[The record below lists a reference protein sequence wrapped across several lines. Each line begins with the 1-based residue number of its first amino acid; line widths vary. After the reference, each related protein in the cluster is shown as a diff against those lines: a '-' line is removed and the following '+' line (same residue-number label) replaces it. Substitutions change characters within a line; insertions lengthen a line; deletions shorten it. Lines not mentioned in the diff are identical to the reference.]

1 MKNTIVF
8 ILAFILAFNTSMSAV
23 AQSKNGSQVS
33 QSLSGIEQKTVT
45 GTVLDEDGEP
55 LPGATVLIEGTQEM
69 VLTDVDGN
77 FVILVKNPNATLLVS
92 FIGMETAKITL
103 EKDFKYLHVTLH
115 PAYNIMDEVVV
126 TGYQDF
132 KREDVTGALQVLT
145 ANDMDKSYIGDI
157 TANLEG
163 KIPGLVVDPKK
174 NGEDAITIRGV
185 GTFEA
190 NTAPL
195 VVVDGLPI
203 EGGLN
208 TVNPYD
214 IGNIT
219 ILKDAAAVAIYG
231 ARASNGVIVIT
242 SKRANASKASVDINY
257 DLIISEKQNYNNYGW
272 ASSAELIQLER
283 YNFEAMMRDAPQALE
298 DNLKYLENNYN
309 IRSLSPVMRLL
320 LQNYSGALS
329 DTDLEAIL
337 SRWSENDYR
346 KEWQEAHDRNRI
358 TNQVNAAIRIP
369 GKTLQSNIVLN
380 YAHDNMGVVGE
391 NDHSY
396 SIKYNGDWKPL
407 PWFNLSLGI
416 NVLNDRT
423 NTHPY
428 DEYGSM
434 NSFLVYESMY
444 NEDGSRRG
452 LEAAIYPGE
461 EVFNNQDYGLKEPTY
476 NLLDELE
483 RNSQKNRYTNI
494 RTYANAIFNLPVEG
508 WTVQGQFQYE
518 DIFQRSDTQYDAESY
533 TMRSLY
539 DLYTYID
546 PATGEVIHAIP
557 EGGFRQLGTTQR
569 QYYTARAQT
578 RYNHTFAGKHDIDV
592 LAGVEAR
599 QTHSTYDNSMLYGY
613 DHDTQT
619 NLNLLTDWAFINNP
633 TTGVLG
639 SNYTPYGAFSQFSTT
654 DVEHRFFSY
663 YFTANYVYD
672 RRYGISGSYRVDQ
685 ADLFGADPKF
695 RTRPLWSV
703 GLSWNAHHENFLKAV
718 SWLNVLKV
726 RASYGLTGNID
737 SSVSSYLT
745 ATIGTNFI
753 NGDKS
758 GSLNT
763 PPNDQ
768 LRWEK
773 TASWNAGLDFAF
785 LDYRLSG
792 SIDFYRKNSS
802 DLLTNA
808 DLDPTTGWS
817 SLKINSGC
825 MINQGIELQINGQ
838 ILRPTSRRSVGI
850 DMSFNFAYNHNEV
863 TKVSH
868 YARSGSEYLSM
879 QLHEGYPINSLFSIY
894 YAGLVEK
901 NGVYYVGWLDT
912 NKEVHTENISS
923 GAFTVEDALFSGTY
937 TPVYTGAITPE
948 ISFYGFSIS
957 AMFNYYAGHYMRVDN
972 DAMGANVGSGAG
984 YTNSFGMGA
993 YYSDHLYY
1001 WEGGEGKVPANGYFS
1016 NIKNG
1021 NGLNGLNLRHT
1032 NVVPADYLKLR
1043 NIVLSYEFDPKIC
1056 RKIHMYNLRLRVQ
1069 MNDVWTWVRNDQG
1082 IDPEAINM
1090 INGITIDAI
1099 PSSYTMSIS
1108 FNF

>member
-1 MKNTIVF
+1 MSKAIIT
-8 ILAFILAFNTSMSAV
+8 ILATLLCIGIPAV
-23 AQSKNGSQVS
+23 EAQSQDRNSVS
-33 QSLSGIEQKTVT
+33 QNVSNIEQKTVS
-45 GTVLDEDGEP
+45 GTVFDEFGEP
-55 LPGATVLIEGTQEM
+55 LAGATVMVKGSNEM
-69 VLTDVDGN
+69 VITDVDGN
-77 FVILVKNPNATLLVS
+77 FVILVKDSQAIIQIS
-92 FIGMETAKITL
+92 FIGMETAEVQL
-103 EKDFKYLHVTLH
+103 QDDFKYLHITLRTSL
-115 PAYNIMDEVVV
+115 NIMEEVVV

-145 ANDMDKSYIGDI
+145 ASDMDKSYIGDI

-163 KIPGLVVDPKK
+163 KIPGLVIDPTKD
-174 NGEDAITIRGV
+174 GENAITIRGT

-203 EGGLN
+203 EGGLS

-219 ILKDAAAVAIYG
+219 VLKDAAAVAIYG

-257 DLIISEKQNYNNYGW
+257 DLIISEKQNYDNYGW
-272 ASSAELIQLER
+272 ASAAELIQLER
-283 YNFEAMMRDAPQALE
+283 YNFEAMKQNAPQALE

-309 IRSLSPVMRLL
+309 VGSLSPVMRLL
-320 LQNYSGALS
+320 LQNYAGTLS
-329 DTDLEAIL
+329 DSDLEATL
-337 SRWSENDYR
+337 SQWSKNDYR

-380 YAHDNMGVVGE
+380 YAHDNMGVVDE
-391 NDHSY
+391 NSHSY
-396 SIKYNGDWKPL
+396 SIKYNGDWKPVK
-407 PWFNLSLGI
+407 WFNLSIGLNI
-416 NVLNDRT
+416 LNDQSE
-423 NTHPY
+423 THPY
-428 DEYGSM
+428 SEYGQM

-452 LEAAIYPGE
+452 MDAAIYSGE
-461 EVFNNQDYGLKEPTY
+461 EAFANSTYELKDPTY
-476 NLLDELE
+476 NLLDEME
-483 RNSQKNRYTNI
+483 RSSQSYRYTNI
-494 RTYANAIFNLPVEG
+494 RTYANAIVYLPIEG
-508 WTVQGQFQYE
+508 WTLQGQFQYE
-518 DIFQRSDTQYDAESY
+518 DIFQRSDLQYDADSY
-533 TMRSLY
+533 MMRNLY
-539 DLYTYID
+539 NLYTHLD
-546 PATGEVIHAIP
+546 PTTGEVLHAIP
-557 EGGFRQLGTTQR
+557 EGGFRSIGTTQS

-599 QTHSTYDNSMLYGY
+599 QTHSTYDNSLYYGY
-613 DHDTQT
+613 DHATQT
-619 NLNLLTDWAFINNP
+619 NLNLLTDWAFINNS

-639 SNYTPYGAFSQFSTT
+639 SNYTPYGAFSDFNTT
-654 DVEHRFFSY
+654 DVMHRFFSY
-663 YFTANYVYD
+663 YFTANYVYAS
-672 RRYGISGSYRVDQ
+672 RYGVSGSYRVDQ

-703 GLSWNAHHENFLKAV
+703 GASWNAHNENFLKAV
-718 SWLNVLKV
+718 KWLNVLKL

-753 NGDKS
+753 NGGKT

-785 LDYRLSG
+785 FDYRLSG

-817 SLKINSGC
+817 SLKINSGS
-825 MINQGIELQINGQ
+825 MVNQGVELQLNGQ
-838 ILRPTSRRSVGI
+838 VLRARSRRSVGI
-850 DMSFNFAYNHNEV
+850 DLGFNFAYNHNEV

-879 QLHEGYPINSLFSIY
+879 QLHEGYPLNSLFSIK
-894 YAGLVEK
+894 YAGLIEK
-901 NGVYYVGWLDT
+901 DGVYYVGWLDT
-912 NKEVHTENISS
+912 NNEVHTENISS
-923 GAFTVEDALFSGTY
+923 GAFTIEDAVFSGTY
-937 TPVYTGAITPE
+937 TPVYTGAITAD
-948 ISFYGFSIS
+948 ISFYGFTLS
-957 AMFNYYAGHYMRVDN
+957 AMFNYYAGHYMRIGN
-972 DAMGANVGSGAG
+972 DAMGASVGSGAG
-984 YTNSFGMGA
+984 YTNTFGLGA
-993 YYSDHLYY
+993 YLSDHLNY

-1032 NVVPADYLKLR
+1032 NVEPADYLKLR
-1043 NIVLSYEFDPKIC
+1043 NIVLSYEFDPSIC
-1056 RKIHMYNLRLRVQ
+1056 RRINMYNLRLRVQ
-1069 MNDVWTWVRNDQG
+1069 MNNVWTWARNSQG
-1082 IDPEAINM
+1082 IDPEAINP
-1090 INGITIDAI
+1090 ITGYTMDSV
-1099 PSSYTMSIS
+1099 PRSYTMSIS